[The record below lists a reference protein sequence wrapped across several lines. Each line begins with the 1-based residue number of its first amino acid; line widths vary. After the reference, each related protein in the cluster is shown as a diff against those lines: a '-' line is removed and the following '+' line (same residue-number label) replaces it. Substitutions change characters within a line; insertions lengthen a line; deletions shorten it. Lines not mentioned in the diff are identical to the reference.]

1 MVYWMDEP
9 AIVTLSS
16 LKNGVYLRT
25 KIVMIWY
32 WTIIVMIWYW
42 TIIVKQSVKLY
53 SMILRWLKELISVN
67 KFVIPRIKFKQNG
80 MLLKL

>member
-25 KIVMIWY
+25 K
-32 WTIIVMIWYW
+32 IVMIWYW